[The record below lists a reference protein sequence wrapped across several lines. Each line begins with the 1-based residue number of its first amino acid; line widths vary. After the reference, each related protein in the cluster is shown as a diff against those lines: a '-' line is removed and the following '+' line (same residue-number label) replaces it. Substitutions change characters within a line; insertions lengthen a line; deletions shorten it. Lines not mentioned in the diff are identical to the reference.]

1 MLQATRNNRFLYVY
15 TLACCRLAASI
26 SSPKVRS
33 LEGLGGWKQP
43 QNYLALSDTQPRLL
57 IEDYIH
63 WLRNTWVTTFATFWC

>member
-57 IEDYIH
+57 IEDDIQR
-63 WLRNTWVTTFATFWC
+63 LRVE